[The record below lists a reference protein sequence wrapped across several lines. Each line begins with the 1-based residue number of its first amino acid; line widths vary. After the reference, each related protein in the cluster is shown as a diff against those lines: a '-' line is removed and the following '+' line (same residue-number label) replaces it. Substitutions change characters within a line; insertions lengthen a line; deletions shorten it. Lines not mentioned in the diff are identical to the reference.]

1 MKIRFLLFVAMLLL
15 ALPVLAQEKAAPAK
29 DSPAA
34 DPQMQ
39 AMMAA
44 VEKFG
49 TPGPEHTILLDGVGD
64 WDLESKV
71 WMDPS
76 APPTVVKGR
85 ATHRAILGG
94 RYVQYDMEGEM
105 MGRPYTGYGITG
117 FDRYNKKY
125 VSLWLDNWGTGFY
138 TTEGTADA
146 AGKVRT
152 ETGSWDDYMSGQK
165 MKVKNVYTHLGKD
178 KFTMAM
184 FMIQPDGKEVK
195 TMELTYTRRK

>member
-1 MKIRFLLFVAMLLL
+1 MRKSVILLSVLFLLAIG
-15 ALPVLAQEKAAPAK
+15 AIAQEKAAPAK
-29 DSPAA
+29 EQPAV

-49 TPGPEHTILLDGVGD
+49 TPGPEHKILLDGVGE

-76 APPTVVKGR
+76 APPTVVKGK
-85 ATHRAILGG
+85 AVHRAILGG

-105 MGRPYTGYGITG
+105 LGRPYTGYGITG
-117 FDRYNKKY
+117 YDRYNKKY

-138 TTEGTADA
+138 MTEGTADA
-146 AGKVRT
+146 EGKVRT
-152 ETGSWDDYMSGQK
+152 ETGSWDDYMTGQK
-165 MKVKNVYTHLGKD
+165 MNVKSVYTRLGKD
-178 KFTMAM
+178 KLTMEM
-184 FMIQPDGKEVK
+184 YMIQPDGKEMK
-195 TMELTYTRRK
+195 TMELTYTRKK